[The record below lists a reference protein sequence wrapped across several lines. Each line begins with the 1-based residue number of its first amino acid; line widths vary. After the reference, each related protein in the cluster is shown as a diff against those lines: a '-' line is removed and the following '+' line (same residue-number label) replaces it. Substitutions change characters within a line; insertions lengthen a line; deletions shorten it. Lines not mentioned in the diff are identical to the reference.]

1 MRVCVPS
8 LDPGGPDGVAAASFE
23 DSEVFDFYDIR
34 PDGNFE
40 SVAQTRP
47 CMCWGPDQAEAVSR
61 RGIDAIIVGGISP
74 SALLKFISAGVR
86 VLRVD
91 NPSVASLLD
100 SFAVGR
106 LVEMKLSE
114 FAKLGRMKTKD

>member
-23 DSEVFDFYDIR
+23 EADVFDFYDVQ

-40 SVAQTRP
+40 RVAQTRP
-47 CMCWGPDQAEAVSR
+47 CTCWGPDQAEALSR
-61 RGIDAIIVGGISP
+61 RGIDALIIAGISP
-74 SALLKFISAGVR
+74 SALLKFTAAGVR

-91 NPSVASLLD
+91 NPSVAALLD
-100 SFAVGR
+100 SYASGR
-106 LVEMKLSE
+106 LDEMKISE
-114 FAKLGRMKTKD
+114 FAKLRKMK